1 MFSRRLL
8 YTVPMAALL
17 STGCAAPAYNYQSQA
32 IPHTQ
37 PSSANTTVS
46 KTSADTSSQKLPE
59 IDIPATMFT
68 LDNGLRVVVHED
80 RKVPVVAVNVWYHV
94 GSKDEQLGRTGFA
107 HLFEHLM
114 FQGSENAPGEYFEP
128 LETVGATDMNG
139 TTNRDRTNYYQTVPT
154 SALDLALFMESDRMG
169 HFTSAITQKRLD
181 EQREVVKN
189 EKRQRVLNQPYGRVF
204 PMSAEL
210 SYPPEHPYS
219 WSTIG
224 RMKDLDAAT
233 LEDVQTWFAEHYGAA
248 NAVVT
253 IAGDISPEE
262 ARQKA
267 EKFFGHIPSG
277 PALARK
283 GTWIAPM
290 TGHRRHTL
298 RDQVSQSRVYRIY
311 NVPEWGQ
318 AELEQLRLATMILA
332 TGKNSRLYKRLVYE
346 EQIATDVASF
356 IYDGEI
362 GSQFWVQAS
371 AKPGTPLAE
380 VEAIIDE
387 ELNAFMENGPA
398 PGELERVRAIY
409 FSRVFSSL
417 EKVGG
422 SGKADFLAS
431 STVFGGSPDAY
442 KKKMTAFKEA
452 NAEDVRK
459 TTRKWLTP
467 GSVTLEVHPQTTF
480 TTLSP
485 QVDRTSLPVLEKSK
499 DIALPKLQH
508 ATLSNGI
515 KVVLQ
520 ERNDSPIVRLKVLL
534 NVGNAAM
541 PAAQPGLAKMLLMM
555 LERGTSTRSALEI
568 SAAFEDLGA
577 QFTGSNQLDT
587 TELNITSL
595 KSVFPEALDILVD
608 LVRNASMPPD
618 ELERVRQIM
627 LAAIERE
634 KLEPSAIGYRVLGPL
649 LFGKDHAYGIPFTG
663 YGYKEAIENIDAAGL
678 KKLHA
683 DVIIP
688 ENIQIIAAGDIQ
700 LEELVA
706 QLETELGDWKTTGK
720 QQPIERYKVELRQK
734 PEVVIVDRPG
744 AAQSFIIAG
753 HLLGTRDEF
762 DPIHAE
768 LFNDIFGGSFT
779 GRINMNLRED
789 KGWTYG
795 AYSQIMK
802 TFGQQIML
810 VTTGVQSDKT
820 AESLAEIHREFRE
833 IVAGRPPSA
842 LELARMK
849 DQLTNSLP
857 GYNESS
863 ANRLAN
869 TTYLVKFGLPDN
881 YFAEYIHRIRQT
893 ELEAMLKI
901 APNLIQPERMLW
913 IVVGDR
919 AKIEEKIRALDLG
932 TLSFVDADG
941 NSL

>member
-17 STGCAAPAYNYQSQA
+17 TTSCAAPMQKQQSQA

-37 PSSANTTVS
+37 SSSKRTTAG
-46 KTSADTSSQKLPE
+46 KATSSQELPE

-114 FQGSENAPGEYFEP
+114 FQGSENAPGEYFGP
-128 LETVGATDMNG
+128 LGTVGATDING
-139 TTNRDRTNYYQTVPT
+139 STNGDRTNYYQTVPT
-154 SALDLALFMESDRMG
+154 AALDLALFMESDRMG
-169 HFTSAITQKRLD
+169 HFTNAITQKLLD

-189 EKRQRVLNQPYGRVF
+189 EQRQHVLNQPYGRVSSIVLE
-204 PMSAEL
+204 M

-219 WSTIG
+219 WSTLG

-262 ARQKA
+262 ARKKA
-267 EKFFGHIPSG
+267 EQFFGHIPSG

-298 RDQVSQSRVYRIY
+298 LDQVSQSRVYRVY
-311 NVPEWGQ
+311 NVPEWGHT
-318 AELEQLRLATMILA
+318 ELEQLRLASMILA
-332 TGKNSRLYKRLVYE
+332 TGKNSRLYKRLVYD
-346 EQIATDVASF
+346 EQLATDVDSF
-356 IYDGEI
+356 IGVGEI
-362 GSQFWVQAS
+362 GSRFWIQAS
-371 AKPGTPLAE
+371 AKPGIPLAD

-387 ELNAFMENGPA
+387 ELNAFMKNGPTQK
-398 PGELERVRAIY
+398 ELERVRAIY
-409 FSRVFSSL
+409 FSDVFSAL

-422 SGKADFLAS
+422 DGKSDFLAT

-442 KKKMTAFKEA
+442 KKNMLAFKEA
-452 NAEDVRK
+452 KAADVQN

-480 TTLSP
+480 TTIAP
-485 QVDRTSLPVLEKSK
+485 QVDRTSLPKLEKSK

-520 ERNDSPIVRLKVLL
+520 ERNDSPIVHLKVLL
-534 NVGNAAM
+534 NLGSAAT
-541 PAAQPGLAKMLLMM
+541 PASQPGHANMLVMM
-555 LERGTSTRSALEI
+555 LERGTHTRSALEI
-568 SAAFEDLGA
+568 SGALEDLGA
-577 QFTGSNQLDT
+577 VLSDNNPLDT
-587 TELNITSL
+587 TELNLTSL

-608 LVRNASMPPD
+608 LVRNASIPPD
-618 ELERVRQIM
+618 ELERVREIM
-627 LAAIERE
+627 LAAIESD
-634 KLEPSAIGYRVLGPL
+634 KLESSATAYRVLGPL
-649 LFGKDHAYGIPFTG
+649 LYGKDHPYGIPMFG
-663 YGYKEAIENIDAAGL
+663 KGYKETIENIDAAGL

-683 DVIIP
+683 DVVIP
-688 ENIQIIAAGDIQ
+688 ENIQIIAAGDIG
-700 LEELVA
+700 LSELVA
-706 QLETELGDWKTTGK
+706 QLETELGDWKSTGK
-720 QQPIERYKVELRQK
+720 PQPITRAKVELREK
-734 PEVVIVDRPG
+734 PHVVIIDRPG
-744 AAQSFIIAG
+744 AAQSHIIAS
-753 HLLGTRDEF
+753 HLLGTREEY

-768 LFNDIFGGSFT
+768 LFFDIFGGSFT
-779 GRINMNLRED
+779 SRINMNLRED
-789 KGWTYG
+789 KGWSYG
-795 AYSQIMK
+795 AYSGIMRNL
-802 TFGQQIML
+802 GQQVML
-810 VTTGVQSDKT
+810 VNTSVQSDKT
-820 AESLAEIHREFRE
+820 AESMAEINREFRE
-833 IVAGRPPSA
+833 IVGERPPSA
-842 LELARMK
+842 VEVSSAQDR
-849 DQLTNSLP
+849 LTKNMP
-857 GYNESS
+857 GSNESS
-863 ANRLAN
+863 ANLLAN
-869 TTYLVKFGLPDN
+869 TAYIVKNGLPDS
-881 YFAEYIHRIRQT
+881 YFADYLQRVRMT
-893 ELEAMLKI
+893 ELDEIRNI
-901 APNLIQPERMLW
+901 APTLIQPERMLW

-919 AKIEEKIRALDLG
+919 AKIEEKIRALNLG

-941 NSL
+941 NPL